1 MTEVLQYAAGVLLF
15 AVVIALSIALHE
27 VGHLVP
33 AKRFGV
39 KVTQYMVGFGPTLWS
54 RRRGET
60 EYGVKWLPFGGYI
73 RMIGMFPPRPGE
85 DPTKLRE
92 SSTGAFQSMAE
103 DARKLSAAEIGP
115 GDAGRVFYKLSVPKK
130 VVVMLGGPMMNLL
143 LGTLLLGA
151 LVVFIG
157 NPQESVTTTTVSVV
171 NKCMAPPDVQRTEC
185 LPTDP
190 AAPASEAGLLPGD
203 KIVGFDGAPVTSWD
217 QVRDTIRV
225 SAGQTIPLVVERDGA
240 RLPLTVTP
248 ALNEVPLV
256 SGGEVVRD
264 ADGTL
269 RTEEVGFVG
278 VSPVVEMAPG
288 TVADVPAVVG
298 DAVVRTAGVVIALPQ
313 RMVDVAQAAFGQ
325 GERDPNGPIGV
336 VGVGR
341 LTGEVASID
350 ELTLTDRVGTMLG
363 LLGGLNIA
371 LFVFNLIPLLPLDGG
386 HVAGALW
393 EGLRRSVARLRGRSD
408 PGPVDVARALPIA
421 YGVAVL
427 LIGMSALLLYADIVR
442 PVTLRG

>member
-1 MTEVLQYAAGVLLF
+1 MTEALQYAAGVLLF

-27 VGHLVP
+27 IGHLVP
-33 AKRFGV
+33 AKKFGV

-85 DPTKLRE
+85 DPNRLRE

-103 DARKLSAAEIGP
+103 DARRMSAEEIGP
-115 GDAGRVFYKLSVPKK
+115 RDANRVFYKLSVPKK
-130 VVVMLGGPMMNLL
+130 VVVMLGGPVMNLL
-143 LGTLLLGA
+143 IGTVLLGA

-157 NPQESVTTTTVSVV
+157 NPNESVTTTTVSVV
-171 NKCMAPPDVQRTEC
+171 NKCIAPAGTTRTEC
-185 LPTDP
+185 IPSDP
-190 AAPASEAGLLPGD
+190 VAPAYEAGLKPGD
-203 KIVGFDGAPVTSWD
+203 QVVSFDGATVTSWD
-217 QVRDTIRV
+217 QVRDTIRN
-225 SAGQTIPLVVERDGA
+225 SAGEPIPLVVRRDGTDVS
-240 RLPLTVTP
+240 LTVTP
-248 ALNEVPLV
+248 VLNKVPVVSGNEVVTNP
-256 SGGEVVRD
+256 
-264 ADGTL
+264 DGTPK
-269 RTEEVGFVG
+269 TEQVGFVG
-278 VSPVVEMAPG
+278 VSPVQKMAPG
-288 TVADVPAVVG
+288 SIADVPGVVG
-298 DAVVRTAGVVIALPQ
+298 NAVVRTAGVVVRLPQ
-313 RMVDVAQAAFGQ
+313 RMVDVGQAAFGSAQ
-325 GERDPNGPIGV
+325 RDPNGPIGV

-341 LTGEVASID
+341 LTGEVASMD
-350 ELTLTDRVGTMLG
+350 ALNTQQRVASMLG

-393 EGLRRSVARLRGRSD
+393 EGARRTIAKVRHKAD
-408 PGPVDVARALPIA
+408 PGPVDVAKLLPVA
-421 YGVAVL
+421 YGMAIV

>member
-15 AVVIALSIALHE
+15 AVVIVLSIALHE

-39 KVTQYMVGFGPTLWS
+39 KVTKYMVGFGPTMWS
-54 RRRGET
+54 RRKGET

-73 RMIGMFPPRPGE
+73 RMIGMFPPRPGD
-85 DPTKLRE
+85 DPGTVRE
-92 SSTGAFQSMAE
+92 SSTGAFQTMAD
-103 DARKLSAAEIGP
+103 DARKLSAAEVGP
-115 GDAGRVFYKLSVPKK
+115 GDVDRVFYKLSVPKK
-130 VVVMLGGPMMNLL
+130 VVVMLGGPVMNLL
-143 LGTLLLGA
+143 IGTVLLGA
-151 LVVFIG
+151 LVLTVG
-157 NPQESVTTTTVSVV
+157 NPTESVTTTTISVV
-171 NKCMAPPDVQRTEC
+171 NKCVAPADAQRTEC

-190 AAPASEAGLLPGD
+190 IAPASEAGIKPGD
-203 KIVGFDGAPVTSWD
+203 EIVSFNGQAVTSWD
-217 QVRDTIRV
+217 QVREAIRT
-225 SAGQTIPLVVERDGA
+225 SAGEETSLVVRRDGEEV
-240 RLPLTVTP
+240 PLTVTP
-248 ALNEVPLV
+248 RLTEVPMVREGELV
-256 SGGEVVRD
+256 TT
-264 ADGTL
+264 ADGTP
-269 RTEEVGFVG
+269 RYEEVGFLG
-278 VSPVVEMAPG
+278 VSPVIEMAPG
-288 TVADVPAVVG
+288 SIADVPVVVG
-298 DAVVRTAGVVIALPQ
+298 DAVVRTAGVVVQLPQ

-325 GERDPNGPIGV
+325 GERDPNGPIGI

-350 ELTLTDRVGTMLG
+350 SFTAQDRLAGMLSV
-363 LLGGLNIA
+363 LGGLNIA

-393 EGLRRSVARLRGRSD
+393 EGTRRTVARVRGRAD

-421 YGVAVL
+421 YGVAIA